1 MKEYAVDLRDDQKK
15 IYCHHIQKMGGKNPE
30 GKRIGLN
37 NYFMELDRK
46 PFFGIM
52 GELHF
57 SRLRAEDWED
67 EIIKMK
73 MCGINIIATYV
84 FWIFHEEEKGVF
96 EWTGNKDIRRF
107 LELCKEHEM
116 YVVLRTG
123 PFGHGEVRNGALPD
137 WLYGGPFEVRSNDA
151 GYLFFVKRLYS
162 EIGKQIK
169 GLLYKNGGPV
179 IGVQL
184 ENEYMHSAAAWEFTV
199 TTGNEWISSGRDGDD
214 HILKLKEIAIEAG
227 LETPIYT
234 CTGWGNASAPEGEV
248 LALWGGYAYRPWLF
262 FDNVEE
268 HPATE
273 EYIFQDY
280 HNNNSQSYNYDPK
293 YAPED
298 YPYACC
304 EMGGGMQV
312 TYGYRFIVPPNSIDA
327 MAIIKIAGGCN
338 LLGYYMF
345 CGGTNPDSKGN
356 LSMNEYIWPKKSYDY
371 QAPVGE
377 FGQVRESYSRL
388 KRIHYFLSRYE
399 QSLCPM
405 KTILP
410 EDGANIAP
418 QDTGIL
424 RFGIRTKN
432 GSGFIFLNNFQD
444 HWEMK
449 DHKDV
454 YLKLQLEKEM
464 LRIPEDSGF
473 TLSAGNSCILPFNL
487 DIDGVTLKYSTTQ
500 LITNISADGESYYFF
515 FEPEGMEAEY
525 CFNSGSIS
533 IENQDGYNI
542 QRKLDKLII
551 KIDKEGS
558 RFFTI
563 YNPAGKKIN
572 IVTLTYEQSL
582 NFWKINYNGVERAVI
597 TDAALMA
604 HEDRIRLEWIGNK
617 KISFQV
623 FPDFEATMVIDG
635 EELMK
640 TDQNGVFNCYEIL
653 QKDKL
658 INIDIKNIS
667 KSRAEIKLEKDDFTG
682 LKNIILNVNYTGD
695 VGYALIDGR
704 LIHDNYCNNTVW
716 EIGLKGFKEELHN
729 MGMNIYI
736 SPIKKGR
743 RVSSDSPMAAR
754 SEIFDEAI
762 AEIHSIKAVPVF
774 EVLIEEKR

>member
-15 IYCHHIQKMGGKNPE
+15 IYSHHIQKMGGKNPE

-37 NYFMELDRK
+37 NYFIELDRK

-73 MCGINIIATYV
+73 MCGINIIATYI

-96 EWTGNKDIRRF
+96 EWNGNKDIRRF
-107 LELCKEHEM
+107 LELCKKHEM

-169 GLLYKNGGPV
+169 GLLYKKGGPV
-179 IGVQL
+179 LGVQL

-262 FDNVEE
+262 FDNLEE

-280 HNNNSQSYNYDPK
+280 HNNSSQSYNYDPK

-410 EDGANIAP
+410 EDGANISP
-418 QDTGIL
+418 QDTGTL

-432 GSGFIFLNNFQD
+432 SSGFIFLNNFQD

-454 YLKLQLEKEM
+454 CLKLQLEKEM

-473 TLSAGNSCILPFNL
+473 TLSAGSSCILPFNL

-563 YNPAGKKIN
+563 HNPAGKKIN

-597 TDAALMA
+597 TNATLMA

-653 QKDKL
+653 HKDKL

-695 VGYALIDGR
+695 IGYALIDGR

-736 SPIKKGR
+736 SPIKKGS

-754 SEIFDEAI
+754 SEVFDEAI

>member
-15 IYCHHIQKMGGKNPE
+15 IYSHHIQKLGGENPE
-30 GKRIGLN
+30 GKKIGLN

-67 EIIKMK
+67 EITKMK
-73 MCGINIIATYV
+73 MCGINIIATYI

-107 LELCKEHEM
+107 LELCKKHGM
-116 YVVLRTG
+116 YVVLRIG

-151 GYLFFVKRLYS
+151 GYLFYVKRLYS
-162 EIGKQIK
+162 EIGKQTE
-169 GLLYKNGGPV
+169 GLMYKNGGPV

-199 TTGNEWISSGRDGDD
+199 TTGNEWISPGRDRDD
-214 HILKLKEIAIEAG
+214 HILRLKEIAIEAG
-227 LETPIYT
+227 LDTPIYT

-262 FDNVEE
+262 FDDMEE

-312 TYGYRFIVPPNSIDA
+312 TYGYRFTVPPESIDA

-338 LLGYYMF
+338 MLGYYMF

-356 LSMNEYIWPKKSYDY
+356 VTMNEYIWPKKSYDY

-377 FGQVRESYSRL
+377 FGQVRESYMRL

-410 EDGANIAP
+410 EGAANISP
-418 QDTGIL
+418 HDTGTL
-424 RFGIRTKN
+424 RFGIRTKD

-444 HWEMK
+444 HLEMK
-449 DHKDV
+449 EHNDV
-454 YLKLQLEKEM
+454 YLKLQLEKEL
-464 LRIPEDSGF
+464 LRIPGEEGF
-473 TLSAGNSCILPFNL
+473 TLLAGNSCILPFNL
-487 DIDGVTLKYSTTQ
+487 DIEGVLLKYSTTQ
-500 LITNISADGESYYFF
+500 LITNISANGESYYFF

-525 CFNSGSIS
+525 CFNSNGIS
-533 IENQDGYNI
+533 LEKQVSFDI
-542 QRKLDKLII
+542 QRKHGTLIV
-551 KIDKEGS
+551 KINNEES
-558 RFFTI
+558 RAFSI

-572 IVTLTYEQSL
+572 IVTLTHRQSL
-582 NFWKINYNGVERAVI
+582 NFWKANIMGAERAVI
-597 TDAALMA
+597 TDAALMSD
-604 HEDRIRLEWIGNK
+604 ENGLRLEWVGNHQ
-617 KISFQV
+617 ISFQV
-623 FPDFEATMVIDG
+623 FPDFEGTMVVNG
-635 EELMK
+635 EELVK
-640 TDQNGVFNCYEIL
+640 IGQNRIFSAYGIP
-653 QKDKL
+653 QKDTL
-658 INIDIKNIS
+658 INMDITNIS
-667 KSRAEIKLEKDDFTG
+667 KSRAVVKLEKDNFKG

-704 LIHDNYCNNTVW
+704 LIHDNYCNNAVW
-716 EIGLKGFKEELHN
+716 EIGLKGFAEEMHI

-736 SPIKKGR
+736 SPLKKGS

-754 SEIFDEAI
+754 SEVFDEAI
-762 AEIHSIKAVPVF
+762 AEIESIKAEPVF
-774 EVLIEEKR
+774 EVLIEKKR